1 MKKLNE
7 TMDGTFT
14 LPNAE
19 SYSNAILA
27 FAKCPNGALL
37 QEMVEQYNAG
47 ALVQSEPELIA
58 FNGVISAWARVGR
71 TNKAKSVL
79 WLMDT
84 FAEQCQSLVPD
95 VLTYNSVLHTGC

>member
-7 TMDGTFT
+7 TMDGTFI

-47 ALVQSEPELIA
+47 ALVQSEPELILPLMGLFQRGLA
-58 FNGVISAWARVGR
+58 WDEPIRPKASCGSWIPLRNGVSRSCRI
-71 TNKAKSVL
+71 
-79 WLMDT
+79 
-84 FAEQCQSLVPD
+84 C
-95 VLTYNSVLHTGC
+95 